1 MYSGSNQVISKN
13 QDVTRMITFR
23 LRLTDLK
30 KLDRFAAR
38 KGLTRT
44 RVFEDMIRRYC
55 KQAKE
60 EK

>member
-1 MYSGSNQVISKN
+1 MYSGSNEVISKN

-30 KLDRFAAR
+30 KLDRFAER

>member
-1 MYSGSNQVISKN
+1 
-13 QDVTRMITFR
+13 MITFR

-30 KLDRFAAR
+30 KLDRFAKR

-55 KQAKE
+55 KLAKQ

>member
-1 MYSGSNQVISKN
+1 MYADSPQVISKN
-13 QDVTRMITFR
+13 KDVTRMITFR

-30 KLDRFAAR
+30 KLDRFAKR

-55 KQAKE
+55 KLAKQ